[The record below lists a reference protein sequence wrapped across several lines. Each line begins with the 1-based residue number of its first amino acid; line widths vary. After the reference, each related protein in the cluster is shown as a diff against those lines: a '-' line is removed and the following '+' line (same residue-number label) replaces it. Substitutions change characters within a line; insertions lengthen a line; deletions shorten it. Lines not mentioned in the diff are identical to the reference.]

1 MKNLLK
7 NTLINLE
14 KEMKDEKIFVR
25 KSSEGYKTVQTS
37 VSSKELKAMRKQLK
51 DLDIDGLHVAFEKSP
66 YDISTLVTFTFKDGV
81 YECPT
86 LSENEIEHEIKKKK
100 DEIKDMKSFGLK
112 VELSN
117 NIEKLLNE
125 KEMTITSLSEK
136 IGLTYRA
143 THSLV
148 KSEDLS
154 NVKSKT
160 LALTAKSL
168 DVDVE
173 DLYNINYK

>member
-14 KEMKDEKIFVR
+14 KEMENGEIFVK
-25 KSSEGYKTVQTS
+25 KSSEGFKTVQTT

-51 DLDIDGLHVAFEKSP
+51 DLDIEGLHVAFEKSL

-81 YECPT
+81 YECPK
-86 LSENEIEHEIKKKK
+86 LSDKEIEYEIKKKK
-100 DEIKDMKSFGLK
+100 DEIKDMKQFGLK

-125 KEMTITSLSEK
+125 KKMTITSLSEK
-136 IGLTYRA
+136 IRLTYRA
-143 THSLV
+143 THNLV

-154 NVKSKT
+154 NVKAKT

-173 DLYNINYK
+173 DLYNVEYK